1 MMIKLRR
8 GKRAQSLVIV
18 ALSATAL
25 FGIIALGLDAGRL
38 YFQRR
43 DVQNAA
49 DAGALAGAQ
58 ELIPTGAITQP
69 TVQMQT
75 NAVCQATVY
84 ALKGLGDTPA
94 APTNDCNPAPGAYEQ
109 ARPGAGITES
119 AALISATVQVWTPS
133 RNNNNEIHVRVTYN
147 VPLTFASVLGFSTSA
162 VVADAYAH
170 GGFFNKTYTIFGF
183 DAGGNG
189 NSVNYDQNGNVQ
201 IDDGLNG
208 SDICNP
214 SPSQG
219 RLVSNAKWHAPNP
232 GGGWNNLNGQF
243 FYSQASDTHALVTY
257 WYGNVATS
265 QPVEQTPNYEPPL
278 KPSVTNPPYGATI
291 YRGKTVHIIYPGTYT
306 QNINIPADFGGSA
319 GNDLFRFMNGIY
331 YFQDANLNITGGTVS
346 NTSDGLPHYGPYGGI
361 SDLGNASDNTNGV
374 AFVFDGSA
382 SFSASTSGNTSP
394 SVFFV
399 GPSFI
404 SNGTDSIVFFIKATD
419 TISGPNGSPWSE
431 TIDGTKSTA
440 GGYPFQI
447 WGSIFDADANGS
459 HGTVAIL
466 TAVYPL
472 PAGTFQ
478 PDWSQ
483 KNAYAVNGE
492 VIAPQVDLNGGG
504 LVNGSYTPSTPTF
517 PGCVASQYNPNAA
530 GLLDQFNP
538 HYVPHFRGLAYLVR

>member
-1 MMIKLRR
+1 MLVKLRR

-58 ELIPTGAITQP
+58 DLIPTDAVTTPGQQQIN
-69 TVQMQT
+69 
-75 NAVCQATVY
+75 NADCDASVY
-84 ALKGLGDTPA
+84 ALKGLGDSPV
-94 APTNDCNPAPGAYEQ
+94 DGSSCNPAPGTYQPASFGGGFTER
-109 ARPGAGITES
+109 ARN
-119 AALISATVQVWTPS
+119 LSATVQIWTPS
-133 RNNNNEIHVRVTYN
+133 RSNNNEIHVRVTYN
-147 VPLTFASVLGFSTSA
+147 VPLTFASILGFSTSA

-208 SDICNP
+208 SDICTP
-214 SPSQG
+214 SPTQG

-243 FYSQASDTHALVTY
+243 FYSQAADTHALVTY
-257 WYGNVATS
+257 WYGSVATS

-278 KPSVTNPPYGATI
+278 QPTIFGTKSTSGTVT
-291 YRGKTVHIIYPGTYT
+291 TYT
-306 QNINIPADFGGSA
+306 PGLWTGNISINGGTNIFQNGV
-319 GNDLFRFMNGIY
+319 Y
-331 YFQDANLNITGGTVS
+331 YFQNADFTITGGTVS
-346 NTSDGLPHYGPYGGI
+346 NTSDGQPRWGTYGGVT
-361 SDLGNASDNTNGV
+361 DLPAAADGTNGV
-374 AFVFDGSA
+374 EFVFDGNSK
-382 SFSASTSGNTSP
+382 FSASTSGSTSP
-394 SVFFV
+394 SVFLV
-399 GPSFI
+399 GPAFVS
-404 SNGTDSIVFFIKATD
+404 SGTDSIVFFIKTTD

-431 TIDGTKSTA
+431 TIDGTKATA

-447 WGSIFDADANGS
+447 WGSIFDADTNGS
-459 HGTVAIL
+459 HGTVVTL
-466 TAVYPL
+466 QAVYGL
-472 PAGTFQ
+472 PATQAQ

-483 KNAYAVNGE
+483 NKAYAVNGE
-492 VIAPQVDLNGGG
+492 VIAPQVDLDGGNLANG
-504 LVNGSYTPSTPTF
+504 NYTPSAPL
-517 PGCVASQYNPNAA
+517 PAPNCRANQYQKNAA

-538 HYVPHFRGLAYLVR
+538 HYVPHFRGLAYLVK